1 MATTQ
6 INPKHQGKRRT
17 GTKWQVILGIFG
29 GNGEKAKTH
38 IWIIVHSGD
47 QVVDE
52 GLQGAGHQVV
62 VMVEETWVAVVFA
75 LEQVLVVAAGVE
87 LPSERRCLRH
97 VVLQGAT
104 RDTAGWSGSGE
115 ASGVFFFQTGADAVQ
130 PTEKSFNTKK
140 IASSHNKCER
150 AEFCSSGRSDAV
162 DSLPA
167 ADTSGEFLGLFSAV
181 G

>member
-1 MATTQ
+1 MLKPEEKNSRKKEF
-6 INPKHQGKRRT
+6 I
-17 GTKWQVILGIFG
+17 G
-29 GNGEKAKTH
+29 GKAKTH

-62 VMVEETWVAVVFA
+62 VMVEEAWVAVVFA

-87 LPSERRCLRH
+87 LPSERRRLRH

-104 RDTAGWSGSGE
+104 QHTAGWSGSGE
-115 ASGVFFFQTGADAVQ
+115 ASFFFFQTGADAAQ
-130 PTEKSFNTKK
+130 PTKKTFNTKK
-140 IASSHNKCER
+140 IAGSHNKCE
-150 AEFCSSGRSDAV
+150 SSGGENGSDAV

-167 ADTSGEFLGLFSAV
+167 ADTTSEFLGLFPAV
-181 G
+181 GLFPSANGRVVKV